1 MLLVFGEYPFYV
13 LGDLHGNY
21 KDLMIFEKTF
31 WRLGLKLCPC
41 KVLCLGTS
49 LCIILQGN
57 MPFILLFVFNICS
70 CLSLTATIGDYV
82 DRGPHSVETAIYL
95 SKTPPLPQVSVIPII
110 LPKKEKKK
118 SRIYIP
124 ENEQYF
130 AVNARHNF
138 FFCCCSDSIA
148 QWRRR
153 WRTRTASSCSAG
165 TTR

>member
-1 MLLVFGEYPFYV
+1 
-13 LGDLHGNY
+13 
-21 KDLMIFEKTF
+21 
-31 WRLGLKLCPC
+31 
-41 KVLCLGTS
+41 
-49 LCIILQGN
+49 

-138 FFCCCSDSIA
+138 FFVVVLIA
-148 QWRRR
+148 SPSGAEGGVPGPHLHAPREPRGEGRERRLR
-153 WRTRTASSCSAG
+153 GLRDQFLPVPVYVPFPPFLLAIFFIF
-165 TTR
+165 